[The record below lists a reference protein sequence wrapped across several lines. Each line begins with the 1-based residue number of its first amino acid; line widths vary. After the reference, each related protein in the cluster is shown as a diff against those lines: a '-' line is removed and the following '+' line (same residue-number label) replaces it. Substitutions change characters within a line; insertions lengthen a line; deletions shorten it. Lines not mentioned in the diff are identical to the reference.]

1 MTKTRAIL
9 IAGPTASGKSALA
22 IEKAKECGGYVV
34 NADSMQV
41 YDVLRV
47 LTARPPN
54 EDLALVEH
62 HLYGHIHL
70 SHNYSVAQWATDVT
84 NLLQREDLKGRVPV
98 FVGGTGLYFKAL
110 MGGLSQM
117 PDVPDDVRQKWR
129 AQLEKSGPEPLHRL
143 LAQDDPKAGARIK
156 PQDGQRIVR
165 ALEILEAS
173 GETITYWQSQGSAP
187 LIDVETSEKLCLM
200 PERSV
205 LDVRVIDRLQRMV
218 KTGALEEV
226 AALVALQLDKALPA
240 MKAIGV
246 PEFIDHVVG
255 KTDLETALR
264 LANFSTR
271 QYVKRQTTWFRHQLG
286 ADWQFY

>member
-1 MTKTRAIL
+1 MIKQRAIL

-22 IEKAKECGGYVV
+22 IEKAKDCGGYVV

-47 LTARPPN
+47 LTARPPE
-54 EDLALVEH
+54 EDLLLIDH
-62 HLYGHIHL
+62 HLYGHVHP
-70 SHNYSVAQWATDVT
+70 SHNYSVAQWAADVT
-84 NLLQREDLKGRVPV
+84 NLLLRADLQGRVPV

-110 MGGLSQM
+110 VGGLSQM
-117 PDVPDDVRQKWR
+117 PDVPVDVRQKWR
-129 AQLEKSGPEPLHRL
+129 SKLEQTGPETLHAL
-143 LAQDDPKAGARIK
+143 LAKDDPKAGERIK

-173 GETITYWQSQGSAP
+173 GKNITFWQSKGSEP
-187 LIDVETSEKLCLM
+187 LIDVHASEKICLL
-200 PERSV
+200 PERPV
-205 LDVRVIDRLQRMV
+205 LDVRVLERLHKMV
-218 KTGALEEV
+218 QQGALDEV
-226 AALVALQLDKALPA
+226 SALLALKLDAALPS

-246 PEFIDHVVG
+246 PEFIDHVAG
-255 KTDLETALR
+255 KTDLDTALR

-286 ADWQFY
+286 ANWRFY